1 MLSLETR
8 LHINNAE
15 VTATVI
21 EGEAIMINLSSG
33 VYYSTDAAGA
43 RIWQLAAGGA
53 NLSEISRII
62 AEEYEVENHQA
73 NEDVSQLVG
82 QFVEEKLLI
91 VHSYHPAPLLPPLE
105 PSPTPYRA
113 PHLEIYR
120 EMGHLLA
127 LDPPM
132 PGLENIAWDEPSRV

>member
-8 LHINNAE
+8 LHTNDAE

-21 EGEAIMINLSSG
+21 DGEAIMINLSSG
-33 VYYSTDAAGA
+33 VYYSTEGVGA

-53 NLSEISRII
+53 TISEISLVV
-62 AEEYEVENHQA
+62 ATEYAIPQAQA
-73 NEDVSQLVG
+73 NGESARLIN
-82 QFVEEKLLI
+82 QFVEEKLL
-91 VHSYHPAPLLPPLE
+91 VPYTYATAPASPVAE
-105 PSPTPYRA
+105 PSQTRFVPPQ
-113 PHLEIYR
+113 LEIYR

-132 PGLENIAWDEPSRV
+132 PGLENITWDEPRHA